1 MKKEEYEN
9 MTASQ
14 KIAYDQLIKDAKR
27 KDSGILFLKINVG
40 IGLLVF
46 SLIIYD
52 IFFHCA

>member
-14 KIAYDQLIKDAKR
+14 KIAYDQLIKDAKIE
-27 KDSGILFLKINVG
+27 DSGILFLKINVG

-46 SLIIYD
+46 SLIMYD
-52 IFFHCA
+52 IFFHCV